1 MKTVYPT
8 KVSVTLVLIISI
20 IVGCTLIPLII
31 NSKWILFFI
40 DLLVYAIVLYLMLS
54 IKYEINDSQLI
65 IHQAIGKM
73 IIDINTIKSIEPTHT
88 ILSAPASS
96 LDRLRI
102 SYNKYDEVVISPR
115 RKEEFIR
122 QLQYDFAVVQAFH
135 RGQSLIT
142 DSLTKSVHIKNFK
155 AEYLESFN
163 PSILQ
168 SLSYACTG

>member
-1 MKTVYPT
+1 MKTFYPT
-8 KVSVTLVLIISI
+8 KVSATLVFIISG

-31 NSKWILFFI
+31 NSKWIALFI
-40 DLLVYAIVLYLMLS
+40 DLLIYPIVLYLMLS

-65 IHQAIGKM
+65 IHQAMGKI

-102 SYNKYDEVVISPR
+102 SYNKYDDIIISPR

-122 QLQYDFAVVQAFH
+122 QLQSINPQIV
-135 RGQSLIT
+135 
-142 DSLTKSVHIKNFK
+142 FK
-155 AEYLESFN
+155 EKK
-163 PSILQ
+163 
-168 SLSYACTG
+168 